1 MLSFIH
7 KCISVSD
14 CFTIEG
20 LFRLTSCSGQI
31 LNFFL
36 LLDNSDQ
43 SSTKTTVMG
52 DRLCNNYF
60 GTAVLKS
67 TEKADERCE
76 TLSAEKLLT
85 P

>member
-1 MLSFIH
+1 M
-7 KCISVSD
+7 
-14 CFTIEG
+14 E
-20 LFRLTSCSGQI
+20 
-31 LNFFL
+31 
-36 LLDNSDQ
+36 
-43 SSTKTTVMG
+43 

-76 TLSAEKLLT
+76 TLSVEKLLT